1 MRDIVP
7 LSQISTRAPEAG
19 RIRMGVKSG
28 KGMKSIDTFRFTSP
42 QQHLVEQI
50 AKIYGGTVRPWSDQ
64 KARVR
69 NQFEV
74 ITTSSTIR
82 VYVVPD
88 GLSQWYEAW
97 QGSGCIRRCDGIDCQ
112 VPVQTGPQEYEQQL
126 VPCVCRQQ
134 GVRLCS
140 PYTRLTLILPEIDF
154 AGTWRL
160 ETKGWNAQTELPGM
174 YDFIEQ
180 LGNQGKMVDASL
192 SIEKREQ
199 MTPVGKR
206 NFVVPKLSVDMS
218 VLQIQAGMATAG
230 AIQAAQAPTTAAP
243 ALAAGPEPHSDT
255 PETSQGNVEDGIVDA
270 EIVSDDELDA
280 IERLRAD
287 AANFGLD
294 PDRFVA
300 AIRAGIEATPHA
312 DFDTAHRMHVA
323 STKMRNSLLVPV
335 GFTPEGRVQ
344 WADPT

>member
-7 LSQISTRAPEAG
+7 LSQLNTRAPEAG

-42 QQHLVEQI
+42 QRHLIDQI
-50 AKIYGGTVRPWSDQ
+50 AAIYGGEVKPWSDA

-74 ITTSSTIR
+74 ITTSNTIR

-97 QGSGCIRRCDGIDCQ
+97 QASGCIRRCDGIICQ
-112 VPVQTGPQEYEQQL
+112 VPQQTGPQEYEQVEVDCL
-126 VPCVCRQQ
+126 CRQQ
-134 GVRLCS
+134 GVRLCA

-160 ETKGWNAQTELPGM
+160 ETKGWNAQAELPGM
-174 YDFIEQ
+174 YAFIEQ

-192 SIEKREQ
+192 SVEKREQ
-199 MTPVGKR
+199 QTPVGKR

-218 VLQIQAGMATAG
+218 VLAMQAGLANAG
-230 AIQAAQAPTTAAP
+230 ALQAAATPTTLAP
-243 ALAAGPEPHSDT
+243 ALPVAPDPHSDA
-255 PETSQGNVEDGIVDA
+255 PKLAQGNVEDDIVDA
-270 EIVSDDELDA
+270 EIISEEETAAVARLCIDA
-280 IERLRAD
+280 TH
-287 AANFGLD
+287 FGID
-294 PDRFVA
+294 PDRLVV
-300 AIRAGIEATPHA
+300 AIRAGIEATPDERSTA
-312 DFDTAHRMHVA
+312 DRMLLA
-323 STKMRNSLLVPV
+323 SHKMRDGAITPV
-335 GFTPEGRVQ
+335 GFLPDGRVQ
-344 WADPT
+344 WATS

>member
-1 MRDIVP
+1 VRDIVP
-7 LSQISTRAPEAG
+7 LSQLNTRAPEAG

-50 AKIYGGTVRPWSDQ
+50 AKIYGGTVRPWSDP

-74 ITTSSTIR
+74 ITTSNTIR

-97 QGSGCIRRCDGIDCQ
+97 QASGCIRRCDGIVCQ
-112 VPVQTGPQEYEQQL
+112 VPQQTGPQEYEQVDVDCL
-126 VPCVCRQQ
+126 CRAQ
-134 GVRLCS
+134 GVRLCA

-160 ETKGWNAQTELPGM
+160 ETKGWNAQAELPGM
-174 YDFIEQ
+174 YAFIEQ

-192 SIEKREQ
+192 SIEKRENP
-199 MTPVGKR
+199 TPVGKR
-206 NFVVPKLSVDMS
+206 NYVVPKLAVDMS
-218 VLQIQAGMATAG
+218 VLAMQAGLANAG
-230 AIQAAQAPTTAAP
+230 ALQAAPTPTTSTP
-243 ALAAGPEPHSDT
+243 ALLPASDPHSDT
-255 PETSQGNVEDGIVDA
+255 PEPAQSNVEDDIVDA
-270 EIVSDDELDA
+270 EVISDDELDA

-287 AANFGLD
+287 ATYFGLD
-294 PDRFVA
+294 PERFIA
-300 AIRAGIEATPHA
+300 AIRAAIDAQPTDSSTA
-312 DFDTAHRMHVA
+312 DRMLVA
-323 STKMRNSLLVPV
+323 SHKMRNNVVTPV
-335 GFTPEGRVQ
+335 GFSPDGRVQ
-344 WADPT
+344 WATS